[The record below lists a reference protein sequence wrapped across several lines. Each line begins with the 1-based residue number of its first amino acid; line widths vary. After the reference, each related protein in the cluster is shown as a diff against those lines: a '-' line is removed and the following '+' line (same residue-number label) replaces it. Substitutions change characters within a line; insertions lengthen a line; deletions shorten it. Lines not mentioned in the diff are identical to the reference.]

1 MYSKDTT
8 PKEIHLKNL
17 LTENS
22 KDGDSKSSTSAPAH
36 QNDDKRNLSAL
47 ESDEAAEAKAK
58 ARVMTSTTVNGYS
71 KFAGLYCQILKVL
84 PHVSKFV
91 VHGLF
96 HLVDYYMHAVIN
108 IYLPGEILEDILR
121 GTPPNDD
128 MNSPCW
134 RYKHLRQTAIRIDA
148 KLNAGSIPG
157 SNFNKST
164 ESSRFVRSSSL
175 DTEMTNEES
184 LYGLEKSCIATESLL
199 FLNEINEFL
208 LGYLESETYSMKR
221 QKIFSRSVNR
231 KAMLLLKTF
240 GP

>member
-1 MYSKDTT
+1 M
-8 PKEIHLKNL
+8 EIFN
-17 LTENS
+17 
-22 KDGDSKSSTSAPAH
+22 SSTSAPAQ
-36 QNDDKRNLSAL
+36 QNNDKRNLSAL

-84 PHVSKFV
+84 PHVSKLA

-108 IYLPGEILEDILR
+108 IYLPSEILEEILR

-148 KLNAGSIPG
+148 KLNAGGIPG

-208 LGYLESETYSMKR
+208 LGYLESETLLDEETKS
-221 QKIFSRSVNR
+221 FSRDVNR

-240 GP
+240 DP